1 MYVDLSINLEITIQR
16 EQFYVIVS
24 LDALG
29 AHTL

>member
-29 AHTL
+29 AQTH